1 MPSYDLDQGVR
12 PAEGDQTGQVS
23 SVVAPTSTWAPLR
36 IGVFRVLWL
45 AVLGSQVGTWMQTV
59 GAQWLLVDA
68 PNASVL
74 VSLVQTAGTLPVVL
88 LALPAGVLADA
99 LDRRRLLIWTQL
111 FQLGVG
117 VVLTALTLAGEMT
130 PALLLTLTFAL
141 GCGMAMTNPTYQALI
156 PELVSRPLLP
166 SASALGSISVNLARA
181 VGPAVAGVLV
191 ARIGV
196 AAVFALNAA
205 TFLVFAVV
213 LFLWRR
219 EPTDEDALPEPFVAA
234 LRAGGR
240 YVRYSPA
247 LRRFLLRSA
256 LFILPAVG
264 LWALLPLLASRR
276 LGMGAGGYGLL
287 LAALGVGAILGAVVM
302 PRLRAALT
310 TNQMI
315 VVATLAYAVVL
326 AVLALVRIPAV
337 AAVALIPAG
346 TAWMTVL
353 SNLNAEIQLF
363 LPRWVRAR
371 GLGTYQSVL
380 FGSQALGAFVWG
392 VVAARIGLVA
402 TFLLTAVVTAAGAA
416 TVRFWPLLDIGH
428 LNRDPATPWPEP
440 QLTAEPDPAAGPVV
454 VEVTYSVTPA
464 NEPAFLDA
472 MPGLRRS
479 RMRTGAIQWG
489 VFRAGEVP
497 GRMVEVYVVPTW
509 SEHLRQHGGRM
520 TGADVEL
527 DQQVRALSDPP
538 PRVVHLLPTDGAGE

>member
-1 MPSYDLDQGVR
+1 
-12 PAEGDQTGQVS
+12 
-23 SVVAPTSTWAPLR
+23 LR

-59 GAQWLLVDA
+59 GAQWLLVDK
-68 PNASVL
+68 PNAATL

-88 LALPAGVLADA
+88 LALPAGVLADS

-141 GCGMAMTNPTYQALI
+141 GCGMAMTNPTYQAVI
-156 PELVSRPLLP
+156 PELVPRPLLP

-196 AAVFALNAA
+196 AAVFALNTA
-205 TFLVFAVV
+205 TFLAFAIV

-219 EPTDEDALPEPFVAA
+219 NPPEGAALPEPFVAA

-240 YVRYSPA
+240 YVRHSPA
-247 LRRFLLRSA
+247 MRRFLLRSA

-264 LWALLPLLASRR
+264 LWALLPVLASHR

-287 LAALGVGAILGAVVM
+287 LAALGLGAILGAMVM
-302 PRLRAALT
+302 TRMRAALSD
-310 TNQMI
+310 NQMLVAASLTYAAVLA
-315 VVATLAYAVVL
+315 VVALVRVPAVVAVVL
-326 AVLALVRIPAV
+326 V
-337 AAVALIPAG
+337 PAG

-353 SNLNAEIQLF
+353 ANLNAEVQMF

-371 GLGTYQSVL
+371 GLGTYQLVF
-380 FGSQALGAFVWG
+380 FGCQAVGALIWG
-392 VVAARIGLVA
+392 VVANRIGLVA
-402 TFLLTAVVTAAGAA
+402 TFLITAAATAAGAA
-416 TVRFWPLLDIGH
+416 TVRFWPLMETRHLD
-428 LNRDPATPWPEP
+428 REPAVPWPEP
-440 QLTAEPDPAAGPVV
+440 QLTTEPDPSAGPVV
-454 VEVTYSVTPA
+454 VEVTYTVRPA
-464 NEPAFLDA
+464 NESAFLAA
-472 MPGLRRS
+472 MSHLRRS
-479 RMRTGAIQWG
+479 RMRTGAVQWG
-489 VFRAGEVP
+489 IFRTGEVP
-497 GRMVEVYVVPTW
+497 DQMVEVYVVPTW
-509 SEHLRQHGGRM
+509 DEHLRQHGGRM

-527 DQQVRALSDPP
+527 DRQVKALSEVP
-538 PRVVHLLPTDGAGE
+538 PRVAHLLPADDIGQ

>member
-1 MPSYDLDQGVR
+1 VTAVGA
-12 PAEGDQTGQVS
+12 PA
-23 SVVAPTSTWAPLR
+23 STWAPLR

-59 GAQWLLVDA
+59 GAQWLLVDE

-88 LALPAGVLADA
+88 LALPSGVLADA

-117 VVLTALTLAGEMT
+117 VVLTVLTVAGAMT

-141 GCGMAMTNPTYQALI
+141 GCGMAMTNPTYQAVI
-156 PELVSRPLLP
+156 PELVPRTLLP

-205 TFLVFAVV
+205 TFLAFAVV

-219 EPTDEDALPEPFVAA
+219 ERTDDGALPEPFVAA

-240 YVRYSPA
+240 YVRHSPA
-247 LRRFLLRSA
+247 LRRFMLRSA
-256 LFILPAVG
+256 LFILPAVA
-264 LWALLPLLASRR
+264 LWALLPVLASRQ
-276 LGMGAGGYGLL
+276 LGMSAGGYGVL
-287 LAALGVGAILGAVVM
+287 LAALGVGAILGALVM
-302 PRLRAALT
+302 PRMRAALSS
-310 TNQMI
+310 NQML
-315 VVATLAYAVVL
+315 VVASLTYAAVL
-326 AVLALVRIPAV
+326 AVLALVRIPAA

-371 GLGTYQSVL
+371 GLGTYQGVL
-380 FGSQALGAFVWG
+380 FGSQAVGAFFWG
-392 VVAARIGLVA
+392 VVAERIGLVE
-402 TFLLTAVVTAAGAA
+402 TFLVTAGVTAAAAA
-416 TVRFWPLLDIGH
+416 TVRFWPLLETGH
-428 LNRDPATPWPEP
+428 LNRDPALPWPDP
-440 QLTAEPDPAAGPVV
+440 QLTTDPDPAAGPVV
-454 VEVTYSVTPA
+454 IEVTYTVTPA

-472 MPGLRRS
+472 MPGLRRT
-479 RMRTGAIQWG
+479 RMRTGAVQWG
-489 VFRAGEVP
+489 VFRAGEAP
-497 GRMVEVYVVPTW
+497 DQMVEVYVVPTW
-509 SEHLRQHGGRM
+509 DEHLRQHSGRM
-520 TGADVEL
+520 TGSDVEL
-527 DQQVRALSDPP
+527 DHRVRALSDTP
-538 PRVVHLLPTDGAGE
+538 PRVVHLLPTDAARD